1 VKKHKKNTQD
11 NRDSITIVRI
21 GSAGGTS
28 GPWIFLI
35 KQKELEKG
43 CPLRNLEKNFMEFHQ
58 VVRLFAQIM
67 LT

>member
-1 VKKHKKNTQD
+1 MKKHEKNTQD

-28 GPWIFLI
+28 GPRIFLI
-35 KQKELEKG
+35 KREELEKG
-43 CPLRNLEKNFMEFHQ
+43 CPLHNLEKNFHE
-58 VVRLFAQIM
+58 VPPGSKVFAQIT